1 MTSFGLLAGD
11 LEALTRFG
19 DRVAEI
25 GSAKTLTR
33 LNKELAA
40 EAIVQARDGFRE
52 ERDPYGKKWPRKVFP
67 DGRKILRGASEK
79 LYNGFKVLRADS
91 RGFEITNVEDHA
103 KFTFGT
109 GLYGP
114 RKQRIYPKTAKAL
127 VIGGSQG
134 RSGVTGQFTRNM
146 AFRSVKGSPQR
157 LIVPLP
163 GKPAPIWQK
172 AFKQRATKFL
182 SQYFTKKR

>member
-1 MTSFGLLAGD
+1 MASFGMLAGD

-25 GSAKTLTR
+25 GSTKTLTR

-40 EAIVQARDGFRE
+40 EAIIQARDGFRE
-52 ERDPYGKKWPRKVFP
+52 ERDPYGKKWPAKVFP
-67 DGRKILRGASEK
+67 DGRKILRKSEK
-79 LYNGFKVLRADS
+79 LYNGFQVLRADS
-91 RGFEITNVEDHA
+91 NGFEITNVEPHA
-103 KFTFGT
+103 VFTFGT
-109 GLYGP
+109 GIYGP
-114 RKQRIYPKTAKAL
+114 RKQRIYPKTARAL

-134 RSGVTGQFTRNM
+134 RSGATGQFTRNM

-157 LIVPLP
+157 LIMPV
-163 GKPAPIWQK
+163 GNRSSPIWQR

>member
-1 MTSFGLLAGD
+1 MASFGSLAGD

-25 GSAKTLTR
+25 GSARVLTR
-33 LNKELAA
+33 LNTELAK
-40 EAIVQARDGFRE
+40 EAIIQARDGFRE
-52 ERDPYGKKWPRKVFP
+52 ERDPYGKKWPPKVFP
-67 DGRKILRGASEK
+67 DGRKILRHNDK
-79 LYNGFKVLRADS
+79 LYNGFRVTRANAN
-91 RGFEITNVEDHA
+91 GFEITNVEPHA

-109 GLYGP
+109 GIYGK
-114 RKQRIYPKTAKAL
+114 RGQRIYPKRARAL

-134 RSGVTGQFTRNM
+134 RNASTGQFTRNL

-163 GKPAPIWQK
+163 GKPSPIWQRALK
-172 AFKQRATKFL
+172 KRATNFL
-182 SQYFTKKR
+182 VKYFAKGR

>member
-1 MTSFGLLAGD
+1 MASFGQLTGD

-25 GSAKTLTR
+25 GSQRTLTR
-33 LNKELAA
+33 LNKELAE
-40 EAIVQARDGFRE
+40 EAIIQARDGFRE

-67 DGRKILRGASEK
+67 DGRKVLRGSTEK
-79 LYNGFKVLRADS
+79 LYNGFRVLRADA
-91 RGFEITNVEDHA
+91 RGFEMGNVEPHA

-114 RKQRIYPKTAKAL
+114 NKRRIYPKTAKAL

-134 RSGVTGQFTRNM
+134 RASSGQFTRNL
-146 AFRSVKGSPQR
+146 AFHSVKGSPER
-157 LIVPLP
+157 LIVPVA
-163 GKPAPIWQK
+163 GRVSKIWQT
-172 AFKQRATKFL
+172 AFKRRATKFL
-182 SQYFTKKR
+182 AQYFTKKR